1 MSDTQQKSGYH
12 YPNRIGRIYLQALAE
27 VMGDHGLKAILRY
40 AKLDHL
46 IDNLPP
52 DNLALEFPFEDY
64 AAINQAL
71 EDLYGPRGGRG
82 LALRAGRKS
91 FDQGLRDFGAI
102 VGVADRAFKLLPLHI
117 RLNVGLK
124 AMAKTFTQFSDQISR
139 VEELPDRYVYII
151 ERCPVCWG
159 RHADRPICYAAVG
172 LLEAGI
178 EWGTGR
184 RYKVVETQCVAKG
197 DPVCSFDIFK
207 EPLE

>member
-1 MSDTQQKSGYH
+1 MSETQHKSGYH

-27 VMGDHGLKAILRY
+27 IMGDHGLKAILRY

-91 FDQGLRDFGAI
+91 FDQGLKDFGAV
-102 VGVADRAFKLLPLHI
+102 VGVADKAFKLLPLHI
-117 RLNVGLK
+117 RLNVGLR
-124 AMAKTFTQFSDQISR
+124 AMAKTFTQFSDQVSH

-159 RHADRPICYAAVG
+159 RHSDRPICYAAVG

-197 DPVCSFDIFK
+197 DPACSFDIFK